1 MNGRASP
8 PGWGQ
13 GGIRRSLTLVTSLV
27 NIVLELHRGFR
38 VEGRAWRSA
47 RHQAAR
53 VGDGRGHAAFRT
65 QLSGPPHAAKHLAG
79 GLAIRTVSLFEDCNP
94 ELPQWAPSGSVDA
107 RRHGVRVA
115 ISERRILEKLSQYG
129 VKCARPRYTT
139 GQEANGESLVVR
151 YFCSERRRPAK
162 GPNAAKSR
170 TPAVCQ
176 CRLARA
182 PAP

>member
-27 NIVLELHRGFR
+27 NIVLELHRGFW

-65 QLSGPPHAAKHLAG
+65 QLSGAPHAAKHLAG
-79 GLAIRTVSLFEDCNP
+79 GLATLTVSLLRTATESCHGGTV
-94 ELPQWAPSGSVDA
+94 WISGEFGDA
-107 RRHGVRVA
+107 RRRGVRVA
-115 ISERRILEKLSQYG
+115 IRERS
-129 VKCARPRYTT
+129 
-139 GQEANGESLVVR
+139 
-151 YFCSERRRPAK
+151 
-162 GPNAAKSR
+162 
-170 TPAVCQ
+170 
-176 CRLARA
+176 
-182 PAP
+182 